1 MVKKIIYGVSALLV
15 TVIVL
20 CFIFCRESEEEK
32 IIRTLNEFCADAAK
46 KQDSSPAALLLKTN
60 ILKAYFT
67 DPCELAVHH
76 GFLHGKYSD
85 VRAANEIM
93 RINLFFLETSPEIS
107 DVFISIDGE
116 TASVILTGRFY
127 GILKDQEVV
136 DEVREV
142 ELFMRKIDK
151 KWRIS
156 SVEVHKILEKQ

>member
-76 GFLHGKYSD
+76 GFLH
-85 VRAANEIM
+85 
-93 RINLFFLETSPEIS
+93 
-107 DVFISIDGE
+107 
-116 TASVILTGRFY
+116 
-127 GILKDQEVV
+127 
-136 DEVREV
+136 
-142 ELFMRKIDK
+142 EL
-151 KWRIS
+151 
-156 SVEVHKILEKQ
+156 